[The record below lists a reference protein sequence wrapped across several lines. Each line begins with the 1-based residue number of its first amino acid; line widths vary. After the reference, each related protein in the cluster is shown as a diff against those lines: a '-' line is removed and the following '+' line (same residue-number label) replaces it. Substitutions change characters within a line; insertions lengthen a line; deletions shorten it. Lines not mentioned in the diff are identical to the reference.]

1 MLRIGAMEK
10 EMLSQRSAIIHG
22 ENMQG
27 NFGSNIRRSDPVIP
41 LGPNL
46 DQPFEIQLYQTKA
59 KKLRELKMAK
69 TGYQGWAIAY
79 SKRPIYSPVS
89 DSATLLGLL
98 YLGNVTNLI
107 SF

>member
-1 MLRIGAMEK
+1 MEK
-10 EMLSQRSAIIHG
+10 EMLSQRSAVIHWK
-22 ENMQG
+22 NVQG

-46 DQPFEIQLYQTKA
+46 DQPFEIQLYQTKAA